1 MNCLIHALIFHFNIL
16 FLFMLIILSEI
27 ACIITINVRLCYCI
41 SRLHLTIKV
50 INTNLQYL
58 YIRWAILRLWWYW
71 RKCIDFEYLIIF
83 LRLPL
88 CIGKLRLICWFFWDR
103 TLQHNLVETGPSY
116 LLDVDYLFFGLEVL
130 IQIFTFLFLYLLY
143 LTMCLHIPKEGLLIV
158 IPAKINQISY

>member
-1 MNCLIHALIFHFNIL
+1 MNYLIHALIFHFNIL
-16 FLFMLIILSEI
+16 FLFMVIIFSEI
-27 ACIITINVRLCYCI
+27 ACIITINVRLCYCV

-58 YIRWAILRLWWYW
+58 YIRWAVLGLRWNW

-88 CIGKLRLICWFFWDR
+88 CIGKLSLIWWFFWDR
-103 TLQHNLVETGPSY
+103 TLQHNLVETRPSY
-116 LLDVDYLFFGLEVL
+116 LFDVDYLFFDLEVL

-143 LTMCLHIPKEGLLIV
+143 LTMRLHIPKEGLLIV
-158 IPAKINQISY
+158 VPAKID